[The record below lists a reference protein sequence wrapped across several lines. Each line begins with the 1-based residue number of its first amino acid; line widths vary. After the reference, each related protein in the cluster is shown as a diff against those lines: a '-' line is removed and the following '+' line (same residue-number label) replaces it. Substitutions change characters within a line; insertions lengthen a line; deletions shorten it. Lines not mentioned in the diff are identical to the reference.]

1 MMQRKNINSV
11 AFIIHLKYKKNEND
25 EHLMVWSES
34 ESYGSKEAP
43 YGEIAKRLIDRSFS
57 TKMQTQ

>member
-11 AFIIHLKYKKNEND
+11 AFIIHLKYKRNEND
-25 EHLMVWSES
+25 EHLMVWSD
-34 ESYGSKEAP
+34 SYGSKEAP
-43 YGEIAKRLIDRSFS
+43 YGEIAKCLIDRSFS

>member
-1 MMQRKNINSV
+1 
-11 AFIIHLKYKKNEND
+11 
-25 EHLMVWSES
+25 MVWSES